1 MISIINSQLINIFN
15 RQNIMKYYNEHNRET
30 KWIIVGEGT
39 GSQVFEDEVGCDG
52 KSVHRKQE

>member
-1 MISIINSQLINIFN
+1 
-15 RQNIMKYYNEHNRET
+15 MKYYNEHNRET